1 MRQDVFLIQFI
12 PERWSNLE
20 KLLRHLNA
28 SAGKNGNVRKGLH
41 DCSSHLAKIPVFW
54 RIAEKL
60 RPGLQND
67 ENELETYGGTSGLS
81 GAEMAAIFESIICE
95 LYSALD
101 GLRLFFYGEYRNVK
115 GVQNSSNG
123 KLFGNAENQ
132 KYGPEFPEEIR
143 CLLSKASAE
152 WFLELRGFRTEL
164 THGSAGFCSWNKEKD
179 TITYMNQG
187 IKDAPNRLQFID
199 DMESKI
205 RFYEASV
212 MTLVEAI
219 SEYYLDRVDNIPV
232 FQVCGMFKA
241 RVYTRAV
248 VINRNTVFSD
258 GHCLAHEWFDRDP
271 ELRCPI
277 AERCA
282 AYGRKFPGGL
292 SAFQRMMNEG
302 RAIDTEAGS
311 GGSGNSESS
320 A

>member
-1 MRQDVFLIQFI
+1 MRQDVFLIQFT

-28 SAGKNGNVRKGLH
+28 AAGKNGNVRKGLH
-41 DCSSHLAKIPVFW
+41 DCSSHLAKVPVFW
-54 RIAEKL
+54 RIAKKL

-67 ENELETYGGTSGLS
+67 DDELETYGGTNGLS
-81 GAEMAAIFESIICE
+81 GAEMAAVFESIICE

-101 GLRLFFYGEYRNVK
+101 GLRLFFYGEYKNVK

-123 KLFGNAENQ
+123 KLFGNAKNE
-132 KYGPEFPEEIR
+132 KYGIEFPEEIR
-143 CLLSKASAE
+143 GLLSKASEE
-152 WFLELRGFRTEL
+152 WFEELRGFRTEL
-164 THGSAGFCSWNKEKD
+164 THGSAGFCSWNRESD

-187 IKDAPNRLQFID
+187 IKESSNRLQFID

-212 MTLVEAI
+212 MAFVETIA
-219 SEYYLDRVDNIPV
+219 EYYLDRVDNIPV

-248 VINRNTVFSD
+248 VINRNTVSFD
-258 GHCLAHEWFDRDP
+258 GHCLAHEWFDMNP
-271 ELRCPI
+271 EFRCPM
-277 AERCA
+277 AEGCE

-292 SAFQRMMNEG
+292 SAFQKIMNGGQAPAKENN
-302 RAIDTEAGS
+302 AGDQ
-311 GGSGNSESS
+311 
-320 A
+320 